1 VKGIPWSHSPSF
13 CVALAASRLAPRLEN
28 RGSIVLVRR
37 KGQGGLLAALAVG
50 MALSGSPFACS
61 SSAQL
66 AGPGG
71 ACTLVTDCQDGLVCC
86 NGNKGSLTCVASVSC
101 LQPAGGGGA
110 DAGNPATGMGDD
122 GPGGGDATSTPPT
135 DATTPPDDTG
145 TPVEPPDTGTVKPPK
160 DAGKPEDTGTPEQE
174 AAPPPPPPDSGSSPP
189 DASGE

>member
-1 VKGIPWSHSPSF
+1 VKGIPWSRSPSF
-13 CVALAASRLAPRLEN
+13 RVGHRGLARLAPRLEN

-50 MALSGSPFACS
+50 AALSGSPFACS

-71 ACTLVTDCQDGLVCC
+71 ACSLVTDCQDGLVCC

-101 LQPAGGGGA
+101 LQPAGGGG
-110 DAGNPATGMGDD
+110 DAGNAAMGMGDD
-122 GPGGGDATSTPPT
+122 GPAGDATSPPGT

-145 TPVEPPDTGTVKPPK
+145 TPVGPPDTGTVKPPK
-160 DAGKPEDTGTPEQE
+160 DAGKPEDTGTPQE

-189 DASGE
+189 DASAE